1 MTTGQDE
8 FGTVA
13 SASYFAGY
21 DWSAMV
27 SEIKYYGFGYSMLM
41 APIYWITDNPQI
53 IFQVMIGFNSIC
65 LGISG
70 VICYN
75 ILKDIF
81 EINDDKFNV
90 IASLASVFFTCVMLN
105 SNTVFNEC
113 ALMMIEWL
121 MVYLLLLMQRRKDSG
136 KSTLV
141 LTIIFSLVS
150 VYAFTVHT
158 RIIYV
163 LGASFIFIVFYFIL
177 KRKFFGKYS
186 CIRWNNGCRIYSCAE
201 TY

>member
-1 MTTGQDE
+1 
-8 FGTVA
+8 
-13 SASYFAGY
+13 
-21 DWSAMV
+21 
-27 SEIKYYGFGYSMLM
+27 
-41 APIYWITDNPQI
+41 
-53 IFQVMIGFNSIC
+53 
-65 LGISG
+65 
-70 VICYN
+70 
-75 ILKDIF
+75 
-81 EINDDKFNV
+81 
-90 IASLASVFFTCVMLN
+90 MLN
-105 SNTVFNEC
+105 SNAVFNEC

-177 KRKFFGKYS
+177 KRKFLVNVPAFVGIMGVGYILVQKLIKYVQLKIWLTNDPEKLKNS
-186 CIRWNNGCRIYSCAE
+186 VSNLGG
-201 TY
+201 

>member
-27 SEIKYYGFGYSMLM
+27 SEIKYYGFGYSILM

-70 VICYN
+70 VIC
-75 ILKDIF
+75 
-81 EINDDKFNV
+81 
-90 IASLASVFFTCVMLN
+90 
-105 SNTVFNEC
+105 
-113 ALMMIEWL
+113 
-121 MVYLLLLMQRRKDSG
+121 
-136 KSTLV
+136 
-141 LTIIFSLVS
+141 
-150 VYAFTVHT
+150 
-158 RIIYV
+158 
-163 LGASFIFIVFYFIL
+163 
-177 KRKFFGKYS
+177 
-186 CIRWNNGCRIYSCAE
+186 
-201 TY
+201 